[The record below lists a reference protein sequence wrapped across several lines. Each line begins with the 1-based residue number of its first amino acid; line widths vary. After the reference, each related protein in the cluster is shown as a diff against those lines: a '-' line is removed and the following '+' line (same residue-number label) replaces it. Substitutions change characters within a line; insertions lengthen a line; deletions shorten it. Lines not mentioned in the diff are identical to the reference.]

1 MYFDCFFSANCGF
14 KIEIGNTKSQY
25 EFSIEVKK
33 IINGWSEHGP
43 AYLCAIG
50 MEYIAS
56 TID

>member
-1 MYFDCFFSANCGF
+1 LTVFFSANCGF